1 MYALSDPEAADS
13 SKASLGAL
21 LGTAATEVDALC
33 DVAGRLH
40 SLIARHI
47 AQGNAS
53 EKSIEDAQMI
63 DYLIQHLEALGDFL
77 AQLSCATPTD
87 VLVDAE
93 SARAGVGLA
102 DLARRL
108 MGEVAGEDAPVAG
121 PPGDCELF

>member
-1 MYALSDPEAADS
+1 MTP
-13 SKASLGAL
+13 LGAL
-21 LGTAATEVDALC
+21 LGTAATEVDALS

-47 AQGNAS
+47 SQGNAS

-77 AQLSCATPTD
+77 AGLSCVTPAD
-87 VLVDAE
+87 IMVNAE
-93 SARAGVGLA
+93 RARAGVGLA

-108 MGEVAGEDAPVAG
+108 MGEVAGEGVPAG
-121 PPGDCELF
+121 PAGDCELF